1 MERTTK
7 LTDANERLLLLSLS
21 KYYHGTAAAIDTV
34 LPIIEGRGAV
44 SLRLID
50 YFLTNY
56 LKHHA
61 VVIERVVDGQRTQF
75 PVYLSY
81 QSQLTAYSKH
91 AFDCFRRGKRILFG
105 YGNNKSIETTIGQL
119 NLFRWLL
126 SNGVLEYVTQNME
139 LIKEDMNRSDQTK
152 GLKEGTEDHPAH
164 QDADGAAADD
174 DAPTKPAQQQQQQRH
189 MKRYVGATTVSFS

>member
-21 KYYHGTAAAIDTV
+21 KYYHGTAASIDTV
-34 LPIIEGRGAV
+34 LPIIEGRSAV

-105 YGNNKSIETTIGQL
+105 YGKNKSIETTIGQL

-126 SNGVLEYVTQNME
+126 SNGVLDYVTQNME
-139 LIKEDMNRSDQTK
+139 LIKEDMNRQQASDQTK
-152 GLKEGTEDHPAH
+152 ETEDP
-164 QDADGAAADD
+164 DASAEADD
-174 DAPTKPAQQQQQQRH
+174 GVPTKPVQRH